1 MKRLIILF
9 LAACLVGSAA
19 ANITYVTFRQ
29 QNGAER
35 SLPLAGLRVD
45 FQDGLLKA
53 SCQGEA
59 FDLDLT
65 TMQALI
71 FASQPTGIGSVIN
84 DGEDPYAAQHKAQ
97 TTAYDLLG
105 RPLSS
110 INGQE
115 RGIYIR
121 DGEKYLKDNREL
133 PDLEA
138 NKAHRRHDKR
148 AINTLADVQ
157 NGALVVTGTGIGYSY
172 PFNPAT
178 EMTFKPGALVI
189 DGTEFLLTDY
199 PTLIG
204 TALAQEEASVY
215 ALYDGATASLSIS
228 GELAARVS
236 AEVKGAN
243 ITVTDIQEA
252 TDQADLTKA
261 IFHLSATASDI
272 TDFQEITDQ
281 ADITEVTYHLAG
293 TSTDG
298 SFHQIGAYK
307 CTISLEGISLE
318 SSACPFEIENGKR
331 INILLTEGSQNTF
344 RDGADNF
351 RKSTFW
357 IKGHPEFSGAGTLNL
372 TGTQRHAYSSNEY
385 TQLKNS
391 FTGTI
396 NILGAQSD
404 GMHVEQYYEQRNGN
418 VIFKNVLGDN
428 LDVSA
433 TTTATDEQNGQIII
447 SGGTLDCTASGD
459 DTKCVKSESHMT
471 ITGGT
476 LRLRCT
482 GDGSKGL
489 SVGTTVANVGSGDLL
504 IQQDPN
510 AASNERPY
518 IYLLATGDEY
528 VNPADANDTSKCR
541 GIKVKGNFTFDGGT
555 IERDLSSTVKASK
568 IISIDGTYTYKS
580 GSLKNCS
587 I

>member
-148 AINTLADVQ
+148 AINTFADVQ
-157 NGALVVTGTGIGYSY
+157 NGALVVTGTGIGYSC

-228 GELAARVS
+228 GELAARIS

-252 TDQADLTKA
+252 
-261 IFHLSATASDI
+261 
-272 TDFQEITDQ
+272 TDQ

-331 INILLTEGSQNTF
+331 INILLAEGSQNTF
-344 RDGADNF
+344 RDGANNF
-351 RKSTFW
+351 RKSAFW

-418 VIFKNVLGDN
+418 VVFKNVLGDN
-428 LDVSA
+428 LDISA
-433 TTTATDEQNGQIII
+433 TMTTTDEYNGQVII

-459 DTKCVKSESHMT
+459 DTKCIKSESHMT

-518 IYLLATGDEY
+518 VYILATGDEY
-528 VNPADANDTSKCR
+528 VNPADVNDTSKCR